1 MTTPHQRR
9 EALTQLRGHGLS
21 GRAACR
27 WSGLSRHVLQY
38 TPALVEHDT
47 ALLLQMRAVTKTY
60 PRFGYR
66 RVAVLTQTSFK
77 QAWRLWKRHGFQLQP
92 ARARRR
98 QVPKRDP
105 RPHRAERPNQVWTYD
120 ILHDQLADGR
130 RFKTLSVLDEFTR
143 ECLVIQ
149 VGRSMRAP
157 DVIVALTTAMQQH
170 GKPEFIR
177 SDNGSEFTATAVM
190 QWLQGQAVGPSFIQP
205 GRPWQNGYVESFHGK
220 FRDECLNREWFRSS
234 LEAEVVIEQWRQH
247 YNTQRPH
254 SAVGY
259 KTPAQVAAEYPC
271 STREA
276 LIPTGL
282 K

>member
-1 MTTPHQRR
+1 MTTPNQRR
-9 EALTQLRGHGLS
+9 EALTQLMGHGLS

-27 WSGLSRHVLQY
+27 WSGVSRHVLQY
-38 TPALVEHDT
+38 VPALVERDT
-47 ALLLQMRAVTKTY
+47 TLLIQMRAVTQTY

-77 QAWRLWKRHGFQLQP
+77 RAWRLWKRHGFQLQP

-98 QVPKRDP
+98 RMPNRDP

-149 VGRSMRAP
+149 VGRTMRAP
-157 DVIVALTTAMQQH
+157 DVIVALTTAMQRH
-170 GKPEFIR
+170 GQPEFIR
-177 SDNGSEFTATAVM
+177 SDNGSEFTATQVM
-190 QWLQGQAVGPSFIQP
+190 QWLQGQVVGPSFIQP
-205 GRPWQNGYVESFHGK
+205 GHPWQNGYVESFHGK

-259 KTPAQVAAEYPC
+259 KTPAQVAAEYH
-271 STREA
+271 
-276 LIPTGL
+276 G
-282 K
+282 